1 MPWTSQQLF
10 PRAEQKREAV
20 PTVLITPESMLRVQA
35 PYVTILR
42 EGGFDIHYPKNP
54 QLARGLVTD
63 AETIDELRGMDAII
77 AGGENF
83 NPVVIA
89 ALPGLRVIARAGV
102 GYDRVNV
109 PAATQH
115 KVALTITPTA
125 NHEAVAEHV
134 FAIMLASAKHVVRDD
149 KRLRA
154 GQWSRQLTQPIR
166 GRTFGLLGLG
176 RIGRSTAIRGVA
188 MGMKVIA
195 CETNPNQEFIRSN
208 RIELVDLDTLLAR
221 SDYLSLH
228 CPLNDQ
234 TRGLVNAAFLAKMK
248 PGSTLVNSARGG
260 LVVEKDLVA
269 ALTSGHLRGAALD
282 VFEEEPPR
290 ADNPLFALENVVV
303 TPHLAGTD
311 ERSLESMGI
320 ECAENIVAL
329 SKGRWPEGAV
339 VNDELRE
346 GWKW

>member
-1 MPWTSQQLF
+1 
-10 PRAEQKREAV
+10 V

-63 AETIDELRGMDAII
+63 AETIDELRGMNAII
-77 AGGENF
+77 AGGEHF
-83 NPVVIA
+83 NPAVIA
-89 ALPGLRVIARAGV
+89 ALPELKVIARAGV

-109 PAATQH
+109 PAATKH

-149 KRLRA
+149 KNLRI
-154 GQWSRQLTQPIR
+154 GKWSRQLTQPLR

-195 CETNPNQEFIRSN
+195 CETFPNQEFVRSN
-208 RIELVDLDTLLAR
+208 RIELVDLETLLAR

-282 VFEEEPPR
+282 VFEEEPAR
-290 ADNPLFALENVVV
+290 ADNPLFALDNVVV

-311 ERSLESMGI
+311 ENSLENMGI
-320 ECAENIVAL
+320 ECAESIVAL
-329 SKGRWPEGAV
+329 FNGRWPDGSV
-339 VNDELRE
+339 VNNELRE

>member
-1 MPWTSQQLF
+1 
-10 PRAEQKREAV
+10 V
-20 PTVLITPESMLRVQA
+20 PTVLITPESMLHVQA
-35 PYVTILR
+35 PYVTILK

-63 AETIDELRGMDAII
+63 AETIDELRGMNAII
-77 AGGENF
+77 AGGEHF
-83 NPVVIA
+83 NPAVIA
-89 ALPGLRVIARAGV
+89 ALPDLKVIARAGV

-109 PAATQH
+109 PAATKH

-149 KRLRA
+149 KNLRI
-154 GQWSRQLTQPIR
+154 GKWSRQLTQPIR

-195 CETNPNQEFIRSN
+195 CETFPNLEFVRSN
-208 RIELVDLDTLLAR
+208 KIELVDLETLLAR

-260 LVVEKDLVA
+260 LVVEKDLIA
-269 ALTSGHLRGAALD
+269 ALTSGHLRAAALD
-282 VFEEEPPR
+282 VFEEEPTR
-290 ADNPLFALENVVV
+290 ADNPLFALDNVVV

-311 ERSLESMGI
+311 ENSLENMGI
-320 ECAENIVAL
+320 ECAESIVSL
-329 SKGRWPEGAV
+329 YKGRWPDGSV
-339 VNDELRE
+339 VNNELRE
-346 GWKW
+346 TWKW

>member
-1 MPWTSQQLF
+1 M
-10 PRAEQKREAV
+10 

-35 PYVTILR
+35 PYVSILR
-42 EGGFDIHYPKNP
+42 DGGFEIHYPKNP
-54 QLARGLVTD
+54 LLARGLVTD
-63 AETIDELRGMDAII
+63 AETIDELRGMDSVI

-83 NPVVIA
+83 NPAVIA

-176 RIGRSTAIRGVA
+176 RIGSSTALRGVA

-195 CETNPNQEFIRSN
+195 CETNPNQEFIRAN
-208 RIELVDLDTLLAR
+208 GIELVDLETLLAR

-234 TRGLVNAAFLAKMK
+234 TRGLVNATFLAKMK

-290 ADNPLFALENVVV
+290 ADNPLFALDNVVV

-311 ERSLESMGI
+311 ERSLENMGI

-329 SKGRWPEGAV
+329 YKGRWPEGSV
-339 VNDELRE
+339 VNNELRE

>member
-1 MPWTSQQLF
+1 
-10 PRAEQKREAV
+10 
-20 PTVLITPESMLRVQA
+20 MLRVQA

-63 AETIDELRGMDAII
+63 AETIDELRGMDSVI

-83 NPVVIA
+83 NPAVIA

-176 RIGRSTAIRGVA
+176 RIGRSTALRGVA

-195 CETNPNQEFIRSN
+195 CETNPNPDFIRAN
-208 RIELVDLDTLLAR
+208 GIELVDLETLLAR

-248 PGSTLVNSARGG
+248 PGSTLINSARGG

-290 ADNPLFALENVVV
+290 ADNPLFALDNVVV

-311 ERSLESMGI
+311 ERSLENMGI

-329 SKGRWPEGAV
+329 YKGRWPEGSV
-339 VNDELRE
+339 VNNELRE

>member
-1 MPWTSQQLF
+1 M
-10 PRAEQKREAV
+10 

-42 EGGFDIHYPKNP
+42 EGGFDILYPQNP
-54 QLARGLVTD
+54 LLARGLVTD
-63 AETIDELRGMDAII
+63 AETIEELRGMDAII

-83 NPVVIA
+83 SPAVIS

-115 KVALTITPTA
+115 GVALTITPTA

-149 KRLRA
+149 KNLRA
-154 GQWSRQLTQPIR
+154 GQWSRQLTQPLR

-176 RIGRSTAIRGVA
+176 RIGRSTALRGVA

-195 CETNPNQEFIRSN
+195 CETFPHQEFVSAN
-208 RIELVDLDTLLAR
+208 RIELVDLDALLAR

-234 TRGLVNAAFLAKMK
+234 TRGLVNAAFLARMK

-260 LVVEKDLVA
+260 LVVESDLVA
-269 ALTSGHLRGAALD
+269 ALRSGHLRGAALD

-290 ADNPLFALENVVV
+290 ADNPLFALDNVVV

-311 ERSLESMGI
+311 ATSLENMGI

-329 SKGRWPEGAV
+329 YQGRWPEGAV
-339 VNDELRE
+339 VNNELRE
-346 GWKW
+346 TWKW

>member
-1 MPWTSQQLF
+1 M
-10 PRAEQKREAV
+10 

-63 AETIDELRGMDAII
+63 AETIDELRGMNAII
-77 AGGENF
+77 AGGEHF
-83 NPVVIA
+83 NPAVIG
-89 ALPGLRVIARAGV
+89 ALPELKVIARAGV

-109 PAATQH
+109 PAATKH

-149 KRLRA
+149 KNLRI
-154 GQWSRQLTQPIR
+154 GKWSRQLTQPLR

-195 CETNPNQEFIRSN
+195 CETFPNQEFVRSN
-208 RIELVDLDTLLAR
+208 RIELVDLETLLAR

-282 VFEEEPPR
+282 VFEEEPAR
-290 ADNPLFALENVVV
+290 ADNPLFALDNVVV

-311 ERSLESMGI
+311 ENSLENMGI
-320 ECAENIVAL
+320 ECAESIVAL
-329 SKGRWPEGAV
+329 FNGRWPDGSV
-339 VNDELRE
+339 VNNELRE

>member
-1 MPWTSQQLF
+1 M
-10 PRAEQKREAV
+10 

-35 PYVTILR
+35 PYVTILK
-42 EGGFDIHYPKNP
+42 EGGFDIRYPKNP

-63 AETIDELRGMDAII
+63 AETIEELQGIDAII
-77 AGGENF
+77 ASGEYF
-83 NPVVIA
+83 NPAVIA

-115 KVALTITPTA
+115 RVALTITPTA

-154 GQWSRQLTQPIR
+154 GQWSRQLTQPLR
-166 GRTFGLLGLG
+166 GKTFGLLGLG

-195 CETNPNQEFIRSN
+195 CETFPNQEFVRSN

-248 PGSTLVNSARGG
+248 LGSTLVNTARGG

-282 VFEEEPPR
+282 VFEEEPPP
-290 ADNPLFALENVVV
+290 ADNPLFALDNVVV

-311 ERSLESMGI
+311 ISSLENMGI
-320 ECAENIVAL
+320 ECAENIVSL
-329 SKGRWPEGAV
+329 YKGIWPEGAV
-339 VNDELRE
+339 VNNELRE
-346 GWKW
+346 TWKW

>member
-1 MPWTSQQLF
+1 
-10 PRAEQKREAV
+10 
-20 PTVLITPESMLRVQA
+20 MLNVQA
-35 PYVTILR
+35 PYVAILKAA
-42 EGGFDIHYPKNP
+42 GFDIRYPQNP
-54 QLARGLVTD
+54 QLSRGLATE
-63 AETIDELRGMDAII
+63 AETIAELRGMDAVV
-77 AGGENF
+77 AGGEYF
-83 NPVVIA
+83 TPSAIA

-115 KVALTITPTA
+115 RVALTITPTA

-134 FAIMLASAKHVVRDD
+134 FALMLASAKHVVRDD
-149 KRLRA
+149 KMLRA
-154 GQWSRQLTQPIR
+154 GQWSRQLTQPLR
-166 GRTFGLLGLG
+166 GRTLGLLGLG

-195 CETNPNQEFIRSN
+195 CETFPNQEFVSAN
-208 RIELVDLDTLLAR
+208 RIELVNLDSLLAR

-234 TRGLVNAAFLAKMK
+234 TRGLVNAAFLARMK
-248 PGSTLVNSARGG
+248 AGSTLVNSARGG

-269 ALTSGHLRGAALD
+269 ALRSGHLRGAALD
-282 VFEEEPPR
+282 VFEEEPAR
-290 ADNPLFALENVVV
+290 ADNPLFALDNVVV

-311 ERSLESMGI
+311 ATSLENMGI

-329 SKGRWPEGAV
+329 YQGRWPEVAV
-339 VNDELRE
+339 VNSELRE
-346 GWKW
+346 TWKW

>member
-1 MPWTSQQLF
+1 M
-10 PRAEQKREAV
+10 
-20 PTVLITPESMLRVQA
+20 PTVLITPESMLNVQA
-35 PYVTILR
+35 PYVAILKAA
-42 EGGFDIHYPKNP
+42 GFDIRYPQNP
-54 QLARGLVTD
+54 QLSRGLATE
-63 AETIDELRGMDAII
+63 AETIAELRGMDAVV
-77 AGGENF
+77 AGGEYF
-83 NPVVIA
+83 TPSAIA

-115 KVALTITPTA
+115 RVALTITPTA

-134 FAIMLASAKHVVRDD
+134 FALMLASAKHVVRDD
-149 KRLRA
+149 KMLRA
-154 GQWSRQLTQPIR
+154 GQWSRQLTQPLR
-166 GRTFGLLGLG
+166 GRTLGLLGLG
-176 RIGRSTAIRGVA
+176 RIGRSTAIRGMA

-195 CETNPNQEFIRSN
+195 CETFPNQEFVSAN
-208 RIELVDLDTLLAR
+208 RIELVNLDSLLAR

-234 TRGLVNAAFLAKMK
+234 TRGLVNAAFLARMK
-248 PGSTLVNSARGG
+248 AGSTLVNSARGG

-269 ALTSGHLRGAALD
+269 ALRSGHLRGAALD

-311 ERSLESMGI
+311 VTSLENMGI

-329 SKGRWPEGAV
+329 YQGRWPEVAV
-339 VNDELRE
+339 VNSELRE
-346 GWKW
+346 TWKW

>member
-1 MPWTSQQLF
+1 
-10 PRAEQKREAV
+10 
-20 PTVLITPESMLRVQA
+20 MLRVQA
-35 PYVTILR
+35 PYVTILK
-42 EGGFDIHYPKNP
+42 EGGFDIVYPKNP

-63 AETIDELRGMDAII
+63 AETIEELRGIDAII
-77 AGGENF
+77 ASGENF
-83 NPVVIA
+83 NPAVIA
-89 ALPGLRVIARAGV
+89 ALPQLRVIARAGV

-115 KVALTITPTA
+115 RVALTITPTA

-134 FAIMLASAKHVVRDD
+134 FAILLASAKHVVRDD

-154 GQWSRQLTQPIR
+154 GQWSRQLTQPLR

-176 RIGRSTAIRGVA
+176 RIGRSTAMRGAA

-195 CETNPNQEFIRSN
+195 CETFPNHEFVRSN

-248 PGSTLVNSARGG
+248 PGSTLVNTARGG

-282 VFEEEPPR
+282 VFEEEPPP
-290 ADNPLFALENVVV
+290 ADNPLFALDNVVV

-311 ERSLESMGI
+311 VSSLENMGI

-329 SKGRWPEGAV
+329 YKGIWPEGAV
-339 VNDELRE
+339 VNNELRE
-346 GWKW
+346 TWKW

>member
-1 MPWTSQQLF
+1 
-10 PRAEQKREAV
+10 
-20 PTVLITPESMLRVQA
+20 MLNVQA
-35 PYVTILR
+35 PYVAILKA
-42 EGGFDIHYPKNP
+42 GGFDVRYPQNP
-54 QLARGLVTD
+54 QLSRGLVTE
-63 AETIDELRGMDAII
+63 AETIAELRGMDAVV
-77 AGGENF
+77 AGGEYF
-83 NPVVIA
+83 TPSAIA

-115 KVALTITPTA
+115 RVALTITPTA

-134 FAIMLASAKHVVRDD
+134 FALMLASAKHVVRDD
-149 KRLRA
+149 KNLRA

-166 GRTFGLLGLG
+166 GKTLGLLGLG

-195 CETNPNQEFIRSN
+195 CETFPNQEFVITN
-208 RIELVDLDTLLAR
+208 RIELVNLDALLAR

-234 TRGLVNAAFLAKMK
+234 TRGLVNAPFLAKMK
-248 PGSTLVNSARGG
+248 SGSTLVNSARGG
-260 LVVEKDLVA
+260 LVVEKDLVS
-269 ALTSGHLRGAALD
+269 ALRSGHLRGAALD
-282 VFEEEPPR
+282 VFEEEPAR
-290 ADNPLFALENVVV
+290 ADNPLFALDNVVV

-311 ERSLESMGI
+311 ASSLENMGI

-329 SKGRWPEGAV
+329 FQGRWPEGAV
-339 VNDELRE
+339 VNTELRE
-346 GWKW
+346 TWKW

>member
-1 MPWTSQQLF
+1 
-10 PRAEQKREAV
+10 V

-54 QLARGLVTD
+54 LLARGLMTE
-63 AETIDELRGMDAII
+63 AETIEELRGMDAII
-77 AGGENF
+77 AGGEHF
-83 NPVVIA
+83 NPAVIA

-115 KVALTITPTA
+115 RVALTITPTA

-149 KRLRA
+149 KRLRG
-154 GQWSRQLTQPIR
+154 GQWSRQLTQPLR

-176 RIGRSTAIRGVA
+176 RIGRSTAMRGVA

-195 CETNPNQEFIRSN
+195 CETNPNQEFVRSN
-208 RIELVDLDTLLAR
+208 RIELVDLDTLLSR

-234 TRGLVNAAFLAKMK
+234 TRGLVNADFLAKMK

-282 VFEEEPPR
+282 VFEEEPPP
-290 ADNPLFALENVVV
+290 ADNPLFALDNVVV

-311 ERSLESMGI
+311 ESSLENMGI

-329 SKGRWPEGAV
+329 FKGIWPEGAV
-339 VNDELRE
+339 VNSELRE
-346 GWKW
+346 TWKW

>member
-1 MPWTSQQLF
+1 
-10 PRAEQKREAV
+10 
-20 PTVLITPESMLRVQA
+20 MLRVQA
-35 PYVTILR
+35 PYVTILK
-42 EGGFDIHYPKNP
+42 EGGFDIRYPKNP

-63 AETIDELRGMDAII
+63 AETIEELQGIDAII
-77 AGGENF
+77 ASGEYF
-83 NPVVIA
+83 NPAVIA

-115 KVALTITPTA
+115 RVALTITPTA

-154 GQWSRQLTQPIR
+154 GQWSRQLTQPLR
-166 GRTFGLLGLG
+166 GKTFGLLGLG

-195 CETNPNQEFIRSN
+195 CETFPNQEFVRSN

-248 PGSTLVNSARGG
+248 LGSTLVNTARGG

-282 VFEEEPPR
+282 VFEEEPPP
-290 ADNPLFALENVVV
+290 ADNPLFALDNVVV

-311 ERSLESMGI
+311 ISSLENMGI
-320 ECAENIVAL
+320 ECAENIVSL
-329 SKGRWPEGAV
+329 YKGIWPEGAV
-339 VNDELRE
+339 VNNELRE
-346 GWKW
+346 TWKW

>member
-1 MPWTSQQLF
+1 MPGTSQQLF
-10 PRAEQKREAV
+10 PWAELKREFV

-63 AETIDELRGMDAII
+63 AETIDELRGMDSVI

-83 NPVVIA
+83 NPAVIA

-149 KRLRA
+149 RRLRA

-176 RIGRSTAIRGVA
+176 RIGRSTALRGVA

-195 CETNPNQEFIRSN
+195 CETNPNQEFVRAN
-208 RIELVDLDTLLAR
+208 GIELVDLETLLAR

-234 TRGLVNAAFLAKMK
+234 TRGLVNATFLAKMK
-248 PGSTLVNSARGG
+248 PDSTLVNSARGG

-290 ADNPLFALENVVV
+290 ADNPLFALDNVVV

-311 ERSLESMGI
+311 ERSLENMGI

-329 SKGRWPEGAV
+329 YKGRWPEGSV
-339 VNDELRE
+339 VNNELRE